1 MDVDRSVDSAQKIS
15 MVIDALRAGTL
26 KIRRQDEPWAR
37 ELLALPRGPTGLLD
51 ISKLSRKALAMARAT
66 ALALRGLSQGF
77 EEKPPEP
84 NLSLLDSQ
92 CALFRHYE
100 ALFLALTGTNS
111 ENVASPEEIKSRL
124 LERVRHFSDD
134 LADDFNTAAGE
145 LEQFY
150 LENSTAL
157 FRIAQSIGGVKV
169 VLGGQRQFG
178 PSALAATR
186 IAGLYCDTQLIPD
199 PVYPFLMGGDLHLNA
214 LHLQL
219 AIVLFHILP
228 LRPLA
233 DARLPEPP
241 ILVFPSFEEALEE
254 RDAITQAGLGSLIV
268 KVVAP
273 ALNAKIGTIDEMFEY
288 AAKYEQEFLYG
299 ITKER
304 LFIPPGVAADKVGSA
319 SEAAEI
325 YLRDLKGIRDQ
336 RILDEMHRLPRGV
349 LVLNGILERLRP
361 QYHLMENAE
370 ELHAQP
376 LLSQPAHWYYFE
388 RCSLAETRALV
399 NERILRPEAF
409 DILRALQD
417 DSLTWLA
424 NIPVQGLAEI
434 RERLEHADLREQLGK
449 ITAQLTAAG
458 PAELDAVVRE
468 VRHALE
474 VLIQRQQKAIKDIE
488 DKYAPKRWVTGTG
501 SVIGALAG
509 ASMHFMPSLA
519 ALAGVTAPV
528 ASVLGAMGAGGAAA
542 AAGGIGQLVEKRMAR
557 KTMLG
562 MLAAARAKSN

>member
-1 MDVDRSVDSAQKIS
+1 
-15 MVIDALRAGTL
+15 MVIEALRAGTL
-26 KIRRQDEPWAR
+26 KLRQQDEPWAR
-37 ELLALPRGPTGLLD
+37 ELFALPRGPTGLLD
-51 ISKLSRKALAMARAT
+51 ISRLSNKALAMARSA
-66 ALALRGLSQGF
+66 ALALQGLHQEF
-77 EEKPPEP
+77 EEKPTEP
-84 NLSLLDSQ
+84 TLSLSDAQ

-100 ALFLALTGTNS
+100 TLFLALTGTNS
-111 ENVASPEEIKSRL
+111 ENVTSQGEIKSRL
-124 LERVRHFSDD
+124 VERVRHSSDD

-150 LENSTAL
+150 RENATAL
-157 FRIAQSIGGVKV
+157 FQAGKSAGGVKV

-178 PSALAATR
+178 PSALTSTR

-199 PVYPFLMGGDLHLNA
+199 PVYPFLMGDLHLNA

-219 AIVLFHILP
+219 AIVLSHILP
-228 LRPLA
+228 LRPLV
-233 DARLPEPP
+233 DARLSEPP

-254 RDAITQAGLGSLIV
+254 KDAITQAGLASLVV

-273 ALNAKIGTIDEMFEY
+273 VLNTKISTIDEMFEY
-288 AAKYEQEFLYG
+288 AAKHEQEFLDV
-299 ITKER
+299 ITNSR
-304 LFIPPGVAADKVGSA
+304 LFVPPGIDPDKVGTA
-319 SEAAEI
+319 AEAAQA
-325 YLRDLKGIRDQ
+325 YLRNLVGIRDG
-336 RILDEMHRLPRGV
+336 RILEKMRALPTGV

-361 QYHLMENAE
+361 QYHLLENAE
-370 ELHAQP
+370 ELQAQP

-388 RCSLAETRALV
+388 RSAQAETRALV
-399 NERILRPEAF
+399 NERILRPESF

-424 NIPVQGLAEI
+424 NIPVKGLADI
-434 RERLEHADLREQLGK
+434 RERMEHAELREQLGK

-458 PAELDAVVRE
+458 PAELDSVVRE

-488 DKYAPKRWVTGTG
+488 AKYSPKNWSSGVGA
-501 SVIGALAG
+501 VIGAIGG
-509 ASMHFMPSLA
+509 ASMYFMPSLA

-528 ASVLGAMGAGGAAA
+528 ATVLGAAGAGGLAAA
-542 AAGGIGQLVEKRMAR
+542 KEAVGQFVEKRKAG

-562 MLAAARAKSN
+562 MLATARNRSK